1 MKKYQTT
8 GFWISLTGAILLVL
22 QNLGEAFG
30 FKIDSN
36 LVNTIVSSVC
46 GVLVV
51 VGVLI
56 PTKTT
61 ENANEIVNENDKNK
75 NTYENI
81 AINEKVVN
89 NENNSNDE
97 TV

>member
-8 GFWISLTGAILLVL
+8 GFWISLTGAVLLVL

-30 FKIDSN
+30 FKINSN
-36 LVNTIVSSVC
+36 LVNTIVSSIC

-61 ENANEIVNENDKNK
+61 ENTNEIVNENDKNK

-89 NENNSNDE
+89 IENNSNDE

>member
-8 GFWISLTGAILLVL
+8 GFWISLTGAVLLVL

-30 FKIDSN
+30 FKINSN

-61 ENANEIVNENDKNK
+61 ENTNEIVNENDKNN
-75 NTYENI
+75 NTYQNI
-81 AINEKVVN
+81 ALNEKNIN

>member
-8 GFWISLTGAILLVL
+8 GFWISLTGAVLLVL

-30 FKIDSN
+30 FKINSN
-36 LVNTIVSSVC
+36 LVNTIVSSIC

-61 ENANEIVNENDKNK
+61 ENTNEIVNENDKNK

>member
-8 GFWISLTGAILLVL
+8 GFWISLTGAVLLIL

-30 FKIDSN
+30 FKINSN
-36 LVNTIVSSVC
+36 LVNTIVSSIC

-61 ENANEIVNENDKNK
+61 ENTNEIVNENDKNK

-81 AINEKVVN
+81 ALNEKNIN

>member
-61 ENANEIVNENDKNK
+61 ENANEIVNENEQNNDACE
-75 NTYENI
+75 NTTL
-81 AINEKVVN
+81 NEKVVN
-89 NENNSNDE
+89 IENNSNDE

>member
-8 GFWISLTGAILLVL
+8 GFWISLTGAVLLVL

-36 LVNTIVSSVC
+36 LVNTIVSSIC

-61 ENANEIVNENDKNK
+61 KNANEIVNENEQNNDACE
-75 NTYENI
+75 NTTLSE
-81 AINEKVVN
+81 EVVS
-89 NENNSNDE
+89 NENNNKDE

>member
-8 GFWISLTGAILLVL
+8 GFWISLTGAVLLVL

-30 FKIDSN
+30 FKINSN
-36 LVNTIVSSVC
+36 LVNTIVSSIC

-61 ENANEIVNENDKNK
+61 ENTNEIVNENDKNK
-75 NTYENI
+75 NTYQNI